1 MGFLKSKWRLL
12 AFVGICLLS
21 IGGGAWAYMSG
32 SEVTDNMKKLDD
44 LRKSVDSV
52 KNIRANSKLIEERKK
67 AVEKSNAD
75 FEKSMNTALAVQ
87 KNNAFEAA
95 AAGEPRGSKP
105 RALILD
111 KSLPKPTK
119 AVAINFKDAYAKAFD
134 QLKARLN
141 GRDKATTA
149 EITRWKSIIQVAG
162 APKAS
167 VDLGPWGP
175 PEEQEGKG
183 SKKDAS
189 LPQALREYPPAR
201 AADEIARKIRMYVT
215 DNALG
220 RITKGFAPQDV
231 PTDVEIWQAQMSLWI
246 QQDVVD
252 VLARMN
258 EERIEKLKS
267 DGRADDC
274 WVAYLPVK
282 HLMALRID
290 GRLGKGGGSNLP
302 KNGFAASFTGINN
315 DDKLFKVPIQVEVV
329 IEEAALMDLIDRF
342 CRQGFFTP
350 VSLTYEQ
357 VKPDPMLEAYV
368 YGQDPVLKVSLELE
382 AYYFRPVFDA
392 WIPDSIKPILK
403 TPNAVDKSK
412 P

>member
-32 SEVTDNMKKLDD
+32 SEVTENMKKLDD

-52 KNIRANSKLIEERKK
+52 KNIKANSKLIDERKK
-67 AVEKSNAD
+67 AVDKANAD

-87 KNNAFEAA
+87 KNNSFEAA
-95 AAGEPRGSKP
+95 AAGEARGAKP
-105 RALILD
+105 RVLILD

-141 GRDKATTA
+141 GRDKATAA
-149 EITRWKSIIQVAG
+149 EVARWKQVLTVG
-162 APKAS
+162 GGPKAS

-175 PEEQEGKG
+175 PEEQEGKS
-183 SKKDAS
+183 SKKDPGLS
-189 LPQALREYPPAR
+189 QVLRDYAPAR
-201 AADEIARKIRMYVT
+201 ANDEVARKITMYVT

-220 RITKGFAPQDV
+220 RMNKGFGPTDV
-231 PTDVEIWQAQMSLWI
+231 PSDVEIWQAQMSLWI
-246 QQDVVD
+246 QEDVVD

-258 EERIEKLKS
+258 EERIEKLKA
-267 DGRADDC
+267 DGKVDDC

-282 HLMALRID
+282 HLIALRID
-290 GRLGKGGGSNLP
+290 AKLGKGGGSNPP
-302 KNGFAASFTGINN
+302 KSWSASFTGINN
-315 DDKLFKVPIQVEVV
+315 DDKLFKVPIQIEVV
-329 IEEAALMDLIDRF
+329 VEESAMMDLVDRF
-342 CRQGFFTP
+342 CKQGFYTP
-350 VSLTYEQ
+350 ISLTYEQ
-357 VKPDPMLEAYV
+357 VKADPMMEAYV
-368 YGQDPVLKVSLELE
+368 YGQEPTVRVTLELE
-382 AYYFRPVFDA
+382 AYYFRSVFDP

-403 TPNAVDKSK
+403 TPNAVDKTK